1 MYHPDAMLTVAHT
14 REAEL
19 IREAEACG
27 VPQAEG
33 RTLWLTGS
41 MLIVTALAILATAF
55 WVFAG

>member
-27 VPQAEG
+27 IPQAEG
-33 RTLWLTGS
+33 RAPNLTRL

-55 WVFAG
+55 WVFVG